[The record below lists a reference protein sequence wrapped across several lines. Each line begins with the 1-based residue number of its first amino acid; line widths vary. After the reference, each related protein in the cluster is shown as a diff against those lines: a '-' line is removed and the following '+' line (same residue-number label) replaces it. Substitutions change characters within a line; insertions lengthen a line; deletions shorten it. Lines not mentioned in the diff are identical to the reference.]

1 VALLAYTVG
10 DRGYRTVEKVA
21 DPSHVAKPIFHDLLP
36 AIMPDP
42 SVFRFLFTPR
52 IVILRLG
59 PPINPT
65 MNKILLTLTAGL
77 FCIAVTLEAAEDIK
91 IKYAM
96 AAGKDSKP
104 ATSFASDTPMICV
117 FFEAAGTKKGDTLR
131 SVWTAV
137 DVGDAAPAN
146 TKLDEATVT
155 CDRDNYSNVFTCS
168 VPKGWPV
175 GDYKVEIYNNDKLV
189 AAPEFAITPA
199 GSSFAGTW
207 DTDWGSLTLRQDGTN
222 VIGEYSGQFTGT
234 IEGTVVDGSLKY
246 TWKQTNG
253 EQGSGVFR
261 LADDGNSI
269 RGTWGTKDSADGGEW
284 TGRRASAE

>member
-1 VALLAYTVG
+1 
-10 DRGYRTVEKVA
+10 
-21 DPSHVAKPIFHDLLP
+21 
-36 AIMPDP
+36 MPDP

-146 TKLDEATVT
+146 TKLDEATVIYET
-155 CDRDNYSNVFTCS
+155 DNDEEGVFSLSRPT
-168 VPKGWPV
+168 KGWPV
-175 GDYKVEIYNNDKLV
+175 GDYKLEIYHNDKLV

-199 GSSFAGTW
+199 GNSFAGAW
-207 DTDWGSLTLRQDGTN
+207 DTNLGPLKLRQDGTS
-222 VIGEYSGQFTGT
+222 VVGEYSGESAGT
-234 IEGTVVDGSLKY
+234 IEGKIVNGSLEY
-246 TWKQTNG
+246 TWKQANG
-253 EQGSGVFR
+253 QEGSGVFSLR
-261 LADDGNSI
+261 DGGNSI
-269 RGTWGTKDSADGGEW
+269 GGTWSTKGSTEGGEW
-284 TGRRASAE
+284 TGKRASAQ